1 MRSLKQQ
8 RRDARVIFEAGLIAS
23 DPELLIGR
31 RLQLDGQILHA
42 GERLYN
48 LADHGDLYVVGAGKA
63 TARMAVAVEAL
74 LGERIAGGIVI
85 VKPGHSVLLKKL
97 EVAEAGHPIPDQ
109 AGINGTETIIRLLG
123 RTQKTDLILCLIS
136 GGASALMAG
145 PVAGLSLHDKQQTT
159 QALLNCG
166 ARIQEVN
173 AIRKH
178 ISRVKGGRLA
188 ELAYPSTVLSLI
200 LSDVID
206 DSIDNIGSGP
216 TAPDSSTF
224 ADCLSIIDRYGV
236 GKIIP
241 VAVRSLLE
249 KGAAEEIVDT
259 PKAGDPIFQKVQ
271 NLIVG
276 NNQLALVAAK
286 EKAEALGYNTLVL
299 SSSIEGEA
307 RKVAIDHAAMARDVL
322 SGSSPIHPPACIIS
336 GGETTVA
343 IQGDGLGGRN
353 QEFALAA
360 AIEIDGLKGV
370 VVLSGGTDGTD
381 GPTDAAGGIVDGTTV
396 QRARDKGLDARSYL
410 ERNDSYPFLKT
421 VGDLL
426 ITGPTLTNVMDLRL
440 VLVA

>member
-8 RRDARVIFEAGLIAS
+8 RLDARVIFEAGLAAS
-23 DPELLIGR
+23 DPMLLVGR
-31 RLQLDGQILHA
+31 SLQLDGEILHA
-42 GERLYN
+42 GERLYD
-48 LADHGDLYVVGAGKA
+48 LAKHSNLYVVGAGKA
-63 TARMAVAVEAL
+63 TARMALAVEAL

-85 VKPGHSVLLKKL
+85 VKRGHRVPLRKI
-97 EVAEAGHPIPDQ
+97 EVVEAGHPIPDQ
-109 AGINGTETIIRLLG
+109 AGINATEAIIQLVR
-123 RTQKTDLILCLIS
+123 RTQKTDLILCLVS
-136 GGASALMAG
+136 GGASALLSC
-145 PVAGLSLHDKQQTT
+145 PVAGLCLQDKQQTT

-188 ELAYPSTVLSLI
+188 ELAYPSTILSLI

-206 DSIDNIGSGP
+206 DSMDNIGSGP
-216 TAPDSSTF
+216 TVPDSSTF

-236 GKIIP
+236 GAMIP
-241 VAVRSLLE
+241 VAVRSFLK
-249 KGAAEEIVDT
+249 KGAAGEIVDT

-271 NLIVG
+271 NLLIG
-276 NNQLALVAAK
+276 NNHVALVAAK
-286 EKAEALGYNTLVL
+286 EKAEALGYHTLVL

-307 RKVAIDHAAMARDVL
+307 RKVAIDHVIMARDVL
-322 SGSSPIHPPACIIS
+322 SSSSPIRPPACIIS

-343 IQGDGLGGRN
+343 IRGDGLGGRN

-360 AIEIDGLKGV
+360 AIEIDGLEGV

-440 VLVA
+440 VLIV

>member
-1 MRSLKQQ
+1 MRSLKPQ

-31 RLQLDGQILHA
+31 RLQIDGQILHA

-48 LADHGDLYVVGAGKA
+48 LANHGDLYVVGAGKA
-63 TARMAVAVEAL
+63 TARMALAVEAL
-74 LGERIAGGIVI
+74 LGERIAGGIII
-85 VKPGHSVLLKKL
+85 VKPGHRVPLKKL
-97 EVAEAGHPIPDQ
+97 EVVEAGHPIPDQ
-109 AGINGTETIIRLLG
+109 AGINATEAIIELLR
-123 RTQKTDLILCLIS
+123 RTQKTDLILCLVS
-136 GGASALMAG
+136 GGASALLSC
-145 PVAGLSLHDKQQTT
+145 PVVGLSLQDKQQTT

-178 ISRVKGGRLA
+178 ISRIKGGRLA

-206 DSIDNIGSGP
+206 DSMDNIGSGP
-216 TAPDSSTF
+216 TVPDSSTF

-236 GKIIP
+236 GAMIP
-241 VAVRSLLE
+241 GAVTSFLK
-249 KGAAEEIVDT
+249 KGAAGEIVDT

-271 NLIVG
+271 NLLIG

-299 SSSIEGEA
+299 SRSIEGEA
-307 RKVAIDHAAMARDVL
+307 RKVAIDHVVIARDVL
-322 SGSSPIHPPACIIS
+322 SSSSPRPPACIIS

-343 IQGDGLGGRN
+343 IRGDGLGGRN

-360 AIEIDGLKGV
+360 AIEIDGLEGV

-381 GPTDAAGGIVDGTTV
+381 GPTDAAGGIVDWTTV
-396 QRARDKGLDARSYL
+396 QRARDQGLDARSYL

-440 VLVA
+440 VLIV